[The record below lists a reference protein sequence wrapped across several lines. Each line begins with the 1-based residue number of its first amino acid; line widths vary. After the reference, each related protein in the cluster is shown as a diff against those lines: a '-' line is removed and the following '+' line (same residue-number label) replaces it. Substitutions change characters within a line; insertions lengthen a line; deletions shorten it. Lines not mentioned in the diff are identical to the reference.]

1 MKGIAGRYLDNAHSV
16 IEMLLNDGDGL
27 TLGPDSDG
35 LLNFCDMPT
44 SAQPSAQAGP
54 SSPAAAANGKDSAA
68 SSEEVIRPA
77 FPAALCMLERPVERQ
92 ASSSCLVM

>member
-16 IEMLLNDGDGL
+16 IEMLLNDGEGL

-44 SAQPSAQAGP
+44 SAQSSAQAGP
-54 SSPAAAANGKDSAA
+54 SSPAAAANGKDSAD

-77 FPAALCMLERPVERQ
+77 FPAALCMLERHGERQ
-92 ASSSCLVM
+92 AWSSCLVM